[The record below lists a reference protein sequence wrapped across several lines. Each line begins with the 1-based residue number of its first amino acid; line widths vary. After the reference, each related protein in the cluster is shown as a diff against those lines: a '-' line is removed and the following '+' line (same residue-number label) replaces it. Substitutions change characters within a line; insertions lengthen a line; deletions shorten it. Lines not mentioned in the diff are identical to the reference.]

1 MIANRGSHSP
11 GSPMRRRLILCVG
24 LIALAAGCSTFSAH
38 SNVIEQVDGQQFTS
52 QQLADIITGIKSP
65 TIQYNTD
72 LGMFITTLWTNVT
85 LFSQAVANNQ
95 LNSDS
100 TLIAEALWP
109 AIVNIKAARWMDTVV
124 AHKAKVSDAAVDSA
138 FQAGQ
143 LRAVQHILIKADST
157 MPKPQRDAARRKADS
172 LLKLIRGGANFSQL
186 AFENTQDDG
195 SKADSGNYPLAPRAQ
210 WVKPFSDALWKLN
223 PGEVSGVVTTQ
234 FGYHIIRR
242 PTKPQELTLWRDSL
256 LRSASP
262 AISQAYFPEL
272 GKQYDVKVA
281 SDAVP
286 HMRAAIADM
295 DAHQDDHTSLATYT
309 GGSFT
314 TANLIHWIR
323 AMTSDPSSGPQEL
336 QSIMQAP
343 DSEYTR
349 LATGLTETTLLLQ
362 EADKHGIKVKP
373 EEWKILQTG
382 FTGALDSLKASLGLV
397 PPALD
402 PNASVHARS
411 VEAAKLVDQ
420 YFKDL
425 VDQKVPPKALP
436 GVLAATLRARAKVHF
451 NAAALQTGLEL
462 ARAKHSADSAK
473 SGPVTLPAAP
483 PGMQPAP
490 GGAPVPGGDTAKAPP
505 APARKP

>member
-1 MIANRGSHSP
+1 M
-11 GSPMRRRLILCVG
+11 LCVG
-24 LIALAAGCSTFSAH
+24 LIAVAAGCSTFSAH
-38 SNVIEQVDGQQFTS
+38 SNVIEQVDGQKFTTQQF
-52 QQLADIITGIKSP
+52 ADIVTGIKSP

-85 LFSQAVANNQ
+85 LFSQAVADNQ
-95 LNSDS
+95 LHTDS

-109 AIVNIKAARWMDTVV
+109 AVVNIEAARWMDTVV
-124 AHKAKVSDAAVDSA
+124 AHKAKVSDASVDSA
-138 FQAGQ
+138 YQAGQ

-157 MPKPQRDAARRKADS
+157 VPAPQRAAAKRKADS
-172 LLKLIRGGANFSQL
+172 LLKLIRSGASFSQL
-186 AFENTQDDG
+186 AFENTEDQG
-195 SKADSGNYPLAPRAQ
+195 SKADSGNYPLATRTQ

-242 PTKPQELTLWRDSL
+242 PTKPEELKLWRDSL
-256 LRSASP
+256 LRAASP

-272 GKQYDVKVA
+272 GTQYHVKVA
-281 SDAVP
+281 SDAIP

-295 DAHQDDHTSLATYT
+295 DSHQDDHTTLATYT
-309 GGSFT
+309 GGTFT
-314 TANLIHWIR
+314 TADLIHWIR
-323 AMTSDPSSGPQEL
+323 AMTSDPGNGQQEL

-343 DSEYTR
+343 DSEYTK
-349 LATGLTETTLLLQ
+349 LATGLTETSLLLQ
-362 EADKHGIKVKP
+362 EAHKNGIKLKP

-382 FTGALDSLKASLGLV
+382 FTAAVDSLKASLGLV

-402 PNASVHARS
+402 PNASEHARS

-451 NAAALQTGLEL
+451 NAAALQTGLEM

-473 SGPVTLPAAP
+473 AGPATLPAAP

-490 GGAPVPGGDTAKAPP
+490 GGAPVPGGDTAKAAAPPP